1 MDWLAWRAATGLR
14 THLWKLRWELAA
26 VYVALLAWWVGP
38 LLWPGVAGRPGW
50 SALLWLL
57 GSLLFLGVLLLRL
70 RSLRRQLGAELAAH
84 DREKRALGTHEAQSE
99 ALLNVLPDLTFRL
112 DAAGNVTSLGG
123 AGARA
128 RLLAPVRTLAE
139 LVPEQVAQQLVECAR
154 EVGRTGELGQREYQ
168 LRVRDEVSDFEA
180 RVARCDDRQLMV
192 MIRDVTQR
200 KRLERDLIAA
210 REGALAAARVKT
222 KFLANMSHEIRTP
235 MNGVI
240 GMTNLLLETP
250 LSVEQQEYANIIQK
264 SGQALLAIID
274 DILDFAKIEAGKLEL
289 EDVDFDLFACIDE
302 SVEAVASQADAKRL
316 ELGAVFAPGL
326 SARVRGDPTR
336 LRQVLANLL
345 SNAVRYTEQGAVLV
359 QVGKAS
365 SGDGSLLEFAVQDS
379 GPGIGE
385 QAQRM
390 LFHPVLLGEGAGAA
404 GSGAGLGLAIA
415 RELVQLM
422 GGEMTCETKLGQG
435 SVFRFSARLL
445 PRDSGR
451 SSLDPSLFQAAPSQV
466 LLVGGGEREQWP
478 VAEQL
483 AALGVKSRRVAPE
496 QLAAALQPASAGLAC
511 FCVLI
516 DARLEPALLPPTL
529 AQLRDDPSIKET
541 SVVIVA
547 RPDDP
552 QLGELRAQATRVI
565 GWPVRQTELFACL
578 SALLS
583 RVHSIRA
590 IEASAASVVAA
601 RVLVADD
608 DPINQRVLQR
618 LLDQLGFSCELVG
631 DGAQALEKL
640 AVARFDV
647 VLMDCQMPWMD
658 GFEAARR
665 IRAAEQAAGRR
676 TCIVAMT
683 ASNSDEDRRLS
694 REAQMDGFLTKPVT
708 AEQLREAIARALRE
722 SVTEPGVRTP
732 QTSAEP
738 TFDAAR
744 LDGLRLARVSSDG
757 VVKAAIERFL
767 EQAPRN
773 LDAMR
778 AALDVGD
785 FAAVAKAAHNLES
798 SSAYLGAL
806 RLSRLSSELEQLTR
820 SERVASVERGL
831 ESVSAELDIV
841 RRELSTRQSAP

>member
-1 MDWLAWRAATGLR
+1 MDTPAWRAATGLR
-14 THLWKLRWELAA
+14 THLWKLRWELGA
-26 VYVALLAWWVGP
+26 VSFALVAWWVGP
-38 LLWPGVAGRPGW
+38 LLWPGLAGRAGW

-57 GSLLFLGVLLLRL
+57 GSLLFLGMLLLRL
-70 RSLRRQLGAELAAH
+70 RSLRKQLSAELTAH

-112 DAAGNVTSLGG
+112 DVAGNVSSLGG
-123 AGARA
+123 AAARG
-128 RLLAPVRTLAE
+128 RQLVPVRTLSE
-139 LVPEQVAQQLVECAR
+139 LVPEQVARQLLECAR
-154 EVGRTGELGQREYQ
+154 DVSRTGKLGRREYQ
-168 LRVRDEVSDFEA
+168 LREQSELSDFEA
-180 RVARCDDRQLMV
+180 RIAGEGERPLMV

-289 EDVDFDLFACIDE
+289 EDVDFDLFACVDE
-302 SVEAVASQADAKRL
+302 SLEAVASQADAKRL

-326 SARVRGDPTR
+326 SANVRGDPTR

-345 SNAVRYTEQGAVLV
+345 NNAVRYTERGAVQV
-359 QVGKAS
+359 YVGKA

-385 QAQRM
+385 EAQRT
-390 LFHPVLLGEGAGAA
+390 LFHPVLLGEGTRAA
-404 GSGAGLGLAIA
+404 SGGAGLGLAIA

-422 GGEMTCETKLGQG
+422 GGEMTCETKLGEG
-435 SVFRFSARLL
+435 SVFRFNARLVA
-445 PRDSGR
+445 RDSGR
-451 SSLDPSLFQAAPSQV
+451 NSLDPSLFQDALAQV
-466 LLVGGGEREQWP
+466 LLLGAAHSAHWP
-478 VAEQL
+478 VADQL
-483 AALGVKSRRVAPE
+483 AALGAKSQRVTPE
-496 QLAAALQPASAGLAC
+496 QLASALRPEPGGLAS

-516 DARLEPALLPPTL
+516 DERLEPGLVSRTL
-529 AQLRDDPSIKET
+529 AQLRDDPALEQT
-541 SVVIVA
+541 SLLVVA
-547 RPDDP
+547 CPGDP
-552 QLGELRAQATRVI
+552 KLAELRAQATRVI

-583 RVHSIRA
+583 RAQSTRA
-590 IEASAASVVAA
+590 SEQSPAPVRATP
-601 RVLVADD
+601 RVLIADD
-608 DPINQRVLQR
+608 DPISQRVLQR
-618 LLDQLGFSCELVG
+618 LLEQLGFASECVG
-631 DGAQALEKL
+631 DGAHALEKL
-640 AVARFDV
+640 AAARFDV

-665 IRAAEQAAGRR
+665 IRTQEQALGRR

-683 ASNSDEDRRLS
+683 ASNADEDRRSS
-694 REAQMDGFLTKPVT
+694 REAQMDGFLTKPVSL
-708 AEQLREAIARALRE
+708 EQLHDELARAQRE
-722 SVTEPGVRTP
+722 
-732 QTSAEP
+732 SAEP
-738 TFDAAR
+738 RFDTGR
-744 LDGLRLARVSSDG
+744 LDGLRLSRASSDG

-806 RLSRLSSELEQLTR
+806 RLSRLSFELEQLTR
-820 SERVASVERGL
+820 GERVASVERGL

-841 RRELSTRQSAP
+841 RRELSARQSAT